1 MAEQRSPKPPVGGS
15 NPSWPA
21 ERSGNAFMNKV
32 ARFINE
38 VKLELKKVSWSSR
51 KELINATVVV
61 IISVIIL
68 AVFIGICDLLWSN
81 MINFI
86 LR

>member
-1 MAEQRSPKPPVGGS
+1 
-15 NPSWPA
+15 
-21 ERSGNAFMNKV
+21 MNKV